1 MLKVQNIL
9 PDYTTPISHFG
20 LICFICATVSFGS
33 GFMHNSIPLILGVF
47 GYCLIIL
54 RTYRRDKRIGV
65 DPFSISFRKRKKS
78 SQHLNDYNKQ
88 EVQLATIGGIIM
100 FLSWL
105 SYGFSPYMGEAIDR
119 AIISPLFG

>member
-1 MLKVQNIL
+1 MLKVKDIL

-33 GFMHNSIPLILGVF
+33 AFIHHSIPLARGPF

-65 DPFSISFRKRKKS
+65 DPFSISFRKRKQT
-78 SQHLNDYNKQ
+78 SQYLTNYNKQ
-88 EVQLATIGGIIM
+88 EVQLATI
-100 FLSWL
+100 
-105 SYGFSPYMGEAIDR
+105 
-119 AIISPLFG
+119 